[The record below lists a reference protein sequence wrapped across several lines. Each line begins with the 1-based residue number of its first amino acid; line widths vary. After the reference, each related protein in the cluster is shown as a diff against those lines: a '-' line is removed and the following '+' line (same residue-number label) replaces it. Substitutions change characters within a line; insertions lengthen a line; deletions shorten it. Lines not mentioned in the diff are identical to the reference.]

1 MKIFKLFKE
10 MKAMKDVLTL
20 IFTQNIEITHQLA
33 SMQSQLDAIQLN
45 AEPIYEEFEDEHRG
59 DIRITKE
66 VYNEMC
72 EYLDEDEIELMG
84 LT

>member
-10 MKAMKDVLTL
+10 MKDVLTL
-20 IFTQNIEITHQLA
+20 IFTQNIEITHQLT
-33 SMQSQLDAIQLN
+33 SIQSQLDAIQLN
-45 AEPIYEEFEDEHRG
+45 AEPQYEEFEDEHKG
-59 DIRITKE
+59 DVRITKE

-72 EYLDEDEIELMG
+72 EYLEEDEIELMG

>member
-1 MKIFKLFKE
+1 MKIFKLFRE
-10 MKAMKDVLTL
+10 MKDVLTL

-33 SMQSQLDAIQLN
+33 SVQAQLERIESNSQ
-45 AEPIYEEFEDEHRG
+45 PIYEEFEDEHRG

-72 EYLDEDEIELMG
+72 EYLEEDEIELMG

>member
-10 MKAMKDVLTL
+10 MKDVLTL

-33 SMQSQLDAIQLN
+33 SMQSQLDAIQS
-45 AEPIYEEFEDEHRG
+45 EPEYEEFEDEGTG
-59 DIRITKE
+59 DIKITKE
-66 VYNEMC
+66 IYNKMC
-72 EYLDEDEIELMG
+72 EYLEEDEINLMG

>member
-10 MKAMKDVLTL
+10 MKDVLTL

-45 AEPIYEEFEDEHRG
+45 AEPIYEEFEDESRG
-59 DIRITKE
+59 DIKITKE
-66 VYNEMC
+66 IYNEMC
-72 EYLDEDEIELMG
+72 EYLEEDEIDLMG

>member
-10 MKAMKDVLTL
+10 MKDVLTL
-20 IFTQNIEITHQLA
+20 IFTQNIEIAHQLT

-45 AEPIYEEFEDEHRG
+45 AEPQYEEFEDEHKG
-59 DIRITKE
+59 DVRITKE

-72 EYLDEDEIELMG
+72 EYLEEDEIELMG